1 MFRITS
7 ALLLTTA
14 PGEVVGAGLLAGAEV
29 HGPAPALHGH
39 IVLGPR
45 APLLGRQVLS
55 PGGAGVQ
62 HAAVCH
68 RCKIN
73 SKVVKSEINPLHI

>member
-1 MFRITS
+1 MFTIT
-7 ALLLTTA
+7 AWLLTTA
-14 PGEVVGAGLLAGAEV
+14 PGEVVVAGLLARVEV

-39 IVLGPR
+39 VVLGPR

-68 RCKIN
+68 RCNIMCT
-73 SKVVKSEINPLHI
+73 V